1 MFQSDANG
9 FGGGGMALS
18 GASAGGSAVAIPFG
32 TSKLIG
38 LELGSLPHWRLHTD
52 LGDKIGSRR
61 WWTSASVLLAL
72 CAGALYAGSHAPTL
86 PVKLH
91 PAFTPAQFDEARP
104 DAIGSLARGAA
115 TGSAVPGGATT
126 PSRFVE
132 ALAEI
137 PERPRIETTAHIGG
151 SDSFE
156 AALRHAGVG
165 PEDAAEAAKV
175 IGGAANLR
183 GIRTGTAVDLVL
195 GRRQTRTVPR
205 PLKSLGF
212 RASLDQRLELA
223 RADDG
228 SMALKRIAID
238 VDDTPLRITGVVGNS
253 FADAASTA
261 GLSETIVDE
270 AVQTLGYAVDFQH
283 QVSRRDH
290 YDIVVEHRR
299 AADGLTETGGLLYT
313 ALVPA
318 DGQRVDMLR
327 WNYGGKSQFFRGS
340 GESAKKGLMRTPVN
354 GAHLTS
360 SFGMRFHPILNYSR
374 LHQGVDFGAAWG
386 SPVLAAAGGKV
397 TFAGAHGGHGN
408 YIQVLHHPGLMTA
421 YAHLSRFAVKP
432 GASVAQGQV
441 IGYVGSTGLSTGPH
455 LHYEVWLNG
464 APVNPVA
471 VKFLGGT
478 QLGGG
483 ELERFKAR
491 LDAMRGL
498 HAAGIVVA
506 EADTP
511 KHRRA

>member
-1 MFQSDANG
+1 MNG
-9 FGGGGMALS
+9 FGGGGLALS
-18 GASAGGSAVAIPFG
+18 GAQAGGSSGALPSSRTGVERG
-32 TSKLIG
+32 TPSA
-38 LELGSLPHWRLHTD
+38 WRLHTD

-61 WWTSASVLLAL
+61 WWLGTAALLTL
-72 CAGALYAGSHAPTL
+72 CTGAVYAGSHIPAL
-86 PVKLH
+86 PVRLH
-91 PAFTPAQFDEARP
+91 PTMTPTQFDDARP
-104 DAIGSLARGAA
+104 DAIGPLARGAA
-115 TGSAVPGGATT
+115 TGRATLPGHL
-126 PSRFVE
+126 VE
-132 ALAEI
+132 ALAES
-137 PERPRIETTAHIGG
+137 PERPRLETTAHVGG
-151 SDSFE
+151 DDSFE

-165 PEDAAEAAKV
+165 PDDASEAAKL
-175 IGGAANLR
+175 IGGAASLR
-183 GIRTGTAVDLVL
+183 GIKAGTAVDLVL
-195 GRRQTRTVPR
+195 GRRETRTVPR
-205 PLKSLGF
+205 PLESLGF

-228 SMALKRIAID
+228 SLALKRVPIE
-238 VDDTPLRITGVVGNS
+238 VDDTPLRITGTVGNS
-253 FADAASTA
+253 FADAASSA
-261 GLSETIVDE
+261 GLPDTVVDE

-283 QVSRRDH
+283 QVSRTDH

-327 WNYGGKSQFFRGS
+327 WNYAGKNQFFRGS

-432 GASVAQGQV
+432 GAAVAQGQV

-478 QLGGG
+478 QLNGS
-483 ELERFKAR
+483 ELQRFKAT
-491 LDAMRGL
+491 LDRMRGL
-498 HAAGIVVA
+498 HAAGVVVA
-506 EADTP
+506 EADGS
-511 KHRRA
+511 KHRGA

>member
-1 MFQSDANG
+1 MGG
-9 FGGGGMALS
+9 FGAGGMALS
-18 GASAGGSAVAIPFG
+18 GASSGG
-32 TSKLIG
+32 L
-38 LELGSLPHWRLHTD
+38 SLPRPSRLPRSSGTAMGRLDDWRVHID
-52 LGDKIGSRR
+52 LGDAIGSRR
-61 WWTSASVLLAL
+61 WWFGGSLLLLL
-72 CAGALYAGSHAPTL
+72 CAGAIFAGGHVPVL

-91 PAFTPAQFDEARP
+91 PALTPTQFDNSRP
-104 DAIGSLARGAA
+104 DIIGPLARGALTGRA
-115 TGSAVPGGATT
+115 TLPG
-126 PSRFVE
+126 RFVE

-137 PERPRIETTAHIGG
+137 PERPRLETTAHLGG
-151 SDSFE
+151 NESFE

-165 PEDAAEAAKV
+165 PDDAAEAAKL
-175 IGGAANLR
+175 IGSAANSR
-183 GIRTGTAVDLVL
+183 GIKAGTAVDLVL
-195 GRRQTRTVPR
+195 GRREVRTVPR
-205 PLKSLGF
+205 PLESLGF
-212 RASLDQRLELA
+212 RAALDQRLELA

-228 SMALKRIAID
+228 SLALKRVAID
-238 VDDTPLRITGVVGNS
+238 VDDTPLRITGTVGNS
-253 FADAASTA
+253 FADAATA
-261 GLSETIVDE
+261 SGLSETVVDE

-327 WNYGGKSQFFRGS
+327 WNYAGKSQFFRGT

-432 GASVAQGQV
+432 GAAVAQGQV

-478 QLGGG
+478 QLGGS
-483 ELERFKAR
+483 ELERFKAT
-491 LDAMRGL
+491 LDRMRGL
-498 HAAGIVVA
+498 HVAGVVVA
-506 EADTP
+506 EAEAS
-511 KHRRA
+511 KRRRA